1 MMTSAGI
8 GHMATAEMTGIA
20 AVIPTVEAAVVAAV
34 MTTPTKAADTYA
46 EIGFDDRRSINRC
59 RVSRAVRI

>member
-1 MMTSAGI
+1 MTAPAIRHTAAG
-8 GHMATAEMTGIA
+8 MTAIA
-20 AVIPTVEAAVVAAV
+20 AVISFMEAAIVAAV
-34 MTTPTKAADTYA
+34 MPTPAKAADTYA